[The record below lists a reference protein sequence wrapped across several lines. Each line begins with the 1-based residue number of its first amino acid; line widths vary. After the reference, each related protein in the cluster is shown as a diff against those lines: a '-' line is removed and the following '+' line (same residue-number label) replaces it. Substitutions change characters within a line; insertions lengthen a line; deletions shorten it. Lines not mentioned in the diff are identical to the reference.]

1 MPRIHVTGNAGSGK
15 SSLAAA
21 LGDVLG
27 LPVFGL
33 DEIVWGPGWQ
43 KTPASIRGPKE
54 QALVSKPDWI
64 IEGVSPIVR
73 AAADTIIFLDVGRPT
88 CFFRCLKRNWRYL
101 FKSRPGLPENCPEI
115 LIIPKLIKI
124 VWLFPTRMRPT
135 ILEDLTTGGQQVFII
150 RNAQEL
156 AAAIAALKMQMLE
169 PATVG

>member
-15 SSLAAA
+15 TSLAAA
-21 LGDVLG
+21 LGDALE

-33 DEIVWGPGWQ
+33 DNIVWGPGWE
-43 KTPASIRGPKE
+43 KIPASIRGPKE
-54 QALVSKPDWI
+54 RALVSKQHWI

-73 AAADTIIFLDVGRPT
+73 EAADTIIFLDVGRPT

-124 VWLFPTRMRPT
+124 VWRFPRRMRPT
-135 ILEDLTTGGQQVFII
+135 ILADLSTGGQRVLIA
-150 RNAQEL
+150 RNSQEL
-156 AAAIAALKMQMLE
+156 SAAFVTLKADL
-169 PATVG
+169 